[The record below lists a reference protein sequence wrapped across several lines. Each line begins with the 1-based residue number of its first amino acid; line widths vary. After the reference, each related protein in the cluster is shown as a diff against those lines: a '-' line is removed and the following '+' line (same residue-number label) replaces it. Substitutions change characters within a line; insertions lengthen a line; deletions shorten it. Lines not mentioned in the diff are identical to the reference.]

1 MAETEYRT
9 VTLSLHGPSICQ
21 LARDKFKE
29 GRMQWALDLLTS
41 CLQTDQLSKSEIL
54 TLAYNILDGRG
65 EIVGTYPN
73 DDYGYKPI
81 EDESKWNQI
90 PKYFDEMAKKVEE
103 YKEKCE
109 QVTDKL
115 RYLDTNLSPYD
126 RDEFEE
132 MYQSDFDEPLFKTN
146 MNQPEPNDNMSP
158 GMSSILQSFLENQ
171 KTGCTDD
178 YGWLE
183 PNGTFHPVDFGE
195 HQSWAEEYVR
205 ENMSEEAWL
214 EAGATPTFTGT
225 FHTFGDYLITKGWV
239 LLDNPSMGLAY
250 VTKAKPLTKHQKEFL
265 FDYWTKRNQPQ
276 RANELYQDD

>member
-1 MAETEYRT
+1 MAEIKHRT
-9 VTLSLHGPSICQ
+9 ISMSLHGPYICQ
-21 LARDKFKE
+21 LARDEFRK
-29 GRMQWALDLLTS
+29 GRMQWALDLLMG

-73 DDYGYKPI
+73 DDYGYKPV

-103 YKEKCE
+103 YKEECE
-109 QVTDKL
+109 QATDKL
-115 RYLDTNLSPYD
+115 HYLDVNLSPYD

-132 MYQSDFDEPLFKTN
+132 MYQSDFDKPLFKTN
-146 MNQPEPNDNMSP
+146 MNQPEPDNDTSP

-183 PNGTFHPVDFGE
+183 PNGTFHPIDFGK
-195 HQSWAEEYVR
+195 HQSWAEEYIR
-205 ENMSEEAWL
+205 ENMSNEAWL
-214 EAGATPTFTGT
+214 EAGVTPTFTGA
-225 FHTFGDYLITKGWV
+225 FHTFGDYLITKGWA
-239 LLDNPSMGLAY
+239 LLDNPSTGLAY
-250 VTKAKPLTKHQKEFL
+250 VTKAKSLTKHQKEFL